1 MPTFFSPTNVFFQ
14 ARSGNEGSFAD
25 VIVLTPG
32 HVPRSMPAGPFW
44 GCPIKPAHSGAYSQS
59 TVSAQRV
66 TAFLIFQATNE
77 IIEEVEASKAF
88 FEVYEGSIYMHQ
100 GKTYIINNLDL
111 ETKVAKC
118 REITVRYYTKV
129 RKLFR

>member
-1 MPTFFSPTNVFFQ
+1 M
-14 ARSGNEGSFAD
+14 
-25 VIVLTPG
+25 
-32 HVPRSMPAGPFW
+32 
-44 GCPIKPAHSGAYSQS
+44 
-59 TVSAQRV
+59 
-66 TAFLIFQATNE
+66 NE

-129 RKLFR
+129 G

>member
-1 MPTFFSPTNVFFQ
+1 M
-14 ARSGNEGSFAD
+14 
-25 VIVLTPG
+25 
-32 HVPRSMPAGPFW
+32 
-44 GCPIKPAHSGAYSQS
+44 
-59 TVSAQRV
+59 
-66 TAFLIFQATNE
+66 QATNE

-111 ETKVAKC
+111 ETKIAKC